1 MGIQPIDLQ
10 VMYSQSVNVSKI
22 ASSAQSAQLSD
33 SIMQQ
38 TTVVQQ
44 NLENARKVHSTTDD
58 KASNQ
63 KVDNNKR
70 GGGSGSNFNK
80 KRNGDSSESS
90 EKSAQNLSDSENVS
104 STPRSSYLGTIIDIL
119 G

>member
-10 VMYSQSVNVSKI
+10 VMYQQSANVSKM
-22 ASSAQSAQLSD
+22 AGNVQAAQLAD

-44 NLENARKVHSTTDD
+44 NMENARRVHSANDD
-58 KASNQ
+58 KAKNT
-63 KVDNNKR
+63 KIDNEKS
-70 GGGSGSNFNK
+70 GGGNGAYSQKKENQNK
-80 KRNGDSSESS
+80 EDDN
-90 EKSAQNLSDSENVS
+90 QNDQTSVM
-104 STPRSSYLGTIIDIL
+104 TGPKYLGSIIDIV

>member
-10 VMYSQSVNVSKI
+10 VMYQQSANVSKM
-22 ASSAQSAQLSD
+22 AGNVQAAQLSD

-44 NLENARKVHSTTDD
+44 NLENARRVHSANDD
-58 KASNQ
+58 KAKNTQ
-63 KVDNNKR
+63 VDNEKS
-70 GGGSGSNFNK
+70 GGGNGAYSK
-80 KRNGDSSESS
+80 KKEN
-90 EKSAQNLSDSENVS
+90 QNEENNNQNDQPPVKMG
-104 STPRSSYLGTIIDIL
+104 PKYLGSIIDIV